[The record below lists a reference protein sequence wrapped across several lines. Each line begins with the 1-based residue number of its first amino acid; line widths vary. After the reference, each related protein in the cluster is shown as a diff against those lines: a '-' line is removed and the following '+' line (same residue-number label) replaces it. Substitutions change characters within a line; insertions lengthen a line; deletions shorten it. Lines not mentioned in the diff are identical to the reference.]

1 MVESVTHP
9 FVMEWIHP
17 HSDTLVKT
25 TIHARNQTDAKNVG
39 RMQLTATY
47 GKQAKY
53 ISIVSC
59 YQADKFT

>member
-1 MVESVTHP
+1 MVESPTHP

-17 HSDTLVKT
+17 AKDQLVKT
-25 TIHARNQTDAKNVG
+25 KIEARNQTDAKNVG
-39 RMQLTATY
+39 MLKLLATF